1 MPAIGDSAVV
11 EALGLGAM
19 AMAHSPAQQ
28 QALERSHPR
37 MGLAAR
43 AVAATGKAPVVALGM
58 LDSLGTAGRIGGG
71 IWTADPG
78 LFAHALEFMAQHQQ
92 GESR

>member
-1 MPAIGDSAVV
+1 
-11 EALGLGAM
+11 
-19 AMAHSPAQQ
+19 
-28 QALERSHPR
+28 
-37 MGLAAR
+37 R